1 MWRSFVVRNVMSR
14 YGHADV
20 MRGLVENWLSHGA
33 AEVRE
38 TERGEGRGGEVKG
51 RREGNRGGEG
61 EEMNTRMHH
70 SL

>member
-38 TERGEGRGGEVKG
+38 KERGEREGRGERGEG
-51 RREGNRGGEG
+51 EG
-61 EEMNTRMHH
+61 EESGGKERR
-70 SL
+70 

>member
-38 TERGEGRGGEVKG
+38 KERGEREGRGERGEGEERGIEGGKE
-51 RREGNRGGEG
+51 RR
-61 EEMNTRMHH
+61 
-70 SL
+70 